1 LNVLPR
7 VEVNGCGVVLVPE
20 VEAPD
25 GSRLTVDA
33 AEVAASLIWKELAMN
48 EVCLLKSLMMRMKVV
63 YAVALVDLE
72 EPEEPEL

>member
-1 LNVLPR
+1 MLPKW
-7 VEVNGCGVVLVPE
+7 V
-20 VEAPD
+20 
-25 GSRLTVDA
+25 A
-33 AEVAASLIWKELAMN
+33 AILLAASLIWKDLAMN